1 MPVSDSIVSFHTLAA
16 ESGLFLFSFWK
27 PLMFLPFF
35 AAWAWV
41 ISAVYDKHAARFFL
55 PREKWNLGH
64 LIAGTVAVILGIFG
78 PAMINLEGFA
88 GFIVGLL
95 GMTTILAIDLGV
107 YAWSVKNDTRVP
119 DAYKI
124 GLNISDRMAASK
136 KNKAAAKAAG
146 AVRLAIRGADKQ
158 IMTAPAQES
167 PEFEIRVAAEDVYIK
182 AMTNRASQLDFAPA
196 GKDNAYVASVLVD
209 GVRSNIATLPGQQ
222 AIKIMDFW
230 RGAGKMDIADRRKKQ
245 VKEIVVEQGPTKR
258 ISRMTSIG
266 TQGGMRLSMLFD
278 PIAAVQR
285 KPDELGLLDIQM
297 AELKRIV
304 ADPKFG
310 VVLIAGMPDGGRT
323 TTLYSILGMHDA
335 YTGQVATAE
344 LEVQAQLEGIKAN
357 GFDEMVEGSDFSVM
371 IRSILRR
378 DPDVLGVA
386 ECPDA
391 LTAKEVAKSEGE
403 RVRVYLC
410 MKAEDSLRAVEQY
423 FAMVGDNA
431 AASKHLRGV
440 IAQRVMRRLCTNC
453 RQPVQATPD
462 LLKKLGIPDGSKA
475 QLFRKGGQV
484 MIKNKPETCP
494 VCNGGGYLGQEG
506 VFEVFMF
513 EEEER
518 TALETANF
526 AGLKSAMRKRQLP
539 AISDA
544 ARYKVSKGITS
555 VEEMSRVFTP
565 AGAGQATAKPAVA
578 ASSSAPASGSASGS
592 APASG
597 SAKPV

>member
-1 MPVSDSIVSFHTLAA
+1 MPVSDSILSLHTFAA
-16 ESGLFLFSFWK
+16 DGGLFLLSFWK
-27 PLMFLPFF
+27 PLIFLPFF

-41 ISAVYDKHAARFFL
+41 VSAVYDKHAARFFL

-64 LIAGTVAVILGIFG
+64 LIAGTVAVILGMFG
-78 PAMINLEGFA
+78 PAIINLEGIA
-88 GFIVGLL
+88 GFLVGLL
-95 GMTTILAIDLGV
+95 VMVSILAIDLGI

-119 DAYKI
+119 DAFKI
-124 GLNISDRMAASK
+124 GLNLSDRMAAAK
-136 KNKAAAKAAG
+136 ANKAAARAAG
-146 AVRLAIRGADKQ
+146 AVRLVIRGADKQ
-158 IMTAPAQES
+158 ILGAPAQES
-167 PEFEIRVAAEDVYIK
+167 PEFEIRVAAEDVYVK
-182 AMTNRASQLDFAPA
+182 AMMNRASQLDFAPA
-196 GKDNAYVASVLVD
+196 GKDNAYSASVIVD
-209 GVRSNIATLPGQQ
+209 GVRSTLVTLPGQQ
-222 AIKIMDFW
+222 AIKVMDFW

-285 KPDELGLLDIQM
+285 KPDELGLLDNQM
-297 AELKRIV
+297 AELERIV

-310 VVLIAGMPDGGRT
+310 VVLIAGLPDGGRT
-323 TTLYSILGMHDA
+323 TTLYSVLGMHDA

-357 GFDEMVEGSDFSVM
+357 SFEEMAEGSDFSVM
-371 IRSILRR
+371 IRSVLRR
-378 DPDVLGVA
+378 DPNVLGVA
-386 ECPDA
+386 ECPDV

-423 FAMVGDNA
+423 FNLVGDNA

-440 IAQRVMRRLCTNC
+440 IANRMMRKLCVNC
-453 RQPVQATPD
+453 RQPVQPTPD
-462 LLKKLGIPDGSKA
+462 LLRKLGIPDGAKA

-494 VCNGGGYLGQEG
+494 VCSGGGYLGQEG

-513 EEEER
+513 GDEER
-518 TALETANF
+518 AALETANF
-526 AGLKSAMRKRQLP
+526 TALKAAMRKRQLP
-539 AISDA
+539 SLSDA
-544 ARYKVSKGITS
+544 ARLKVARGITS
-555 VEEMSRVFTP
+555 VEEMSRVFAP
-565 AGAGQATAKPAVA
+565 PSVGQAAAKPA
-578 ASSSAPASGSASGS
+578 APAATAATGAA
-592 APASG
+592 APA
-597 SAKPV
+597 KPA